1 VFAVAVVVQESS
13 INNQLGK
20 APFYG
25 GDGGNKGSF
34 QWWQWRQQRLLPTA
48 AMASFNSSKWLKV
61 RLLDMAVLW

>member
-1 VFAVAVVVQESS
+1 VFSVAFVVLESS
-13 INNQLGK
+13 VNNQLRK

-34 QWWQWRQQRLLPTA
+34 QRWQWQQQRLLPTV

-61 RLLDMAVLW
+61 RLLYMAVLW